1 MQTKTYPPTTL
12 NSLSQLEGIDEYT
25 GNPKEIIYIVAG
37 NRKEFENYANDKL
50 RDQANKY
57 KEYRY
62 INNRYDLMGLNDIK
76 GYYIGTALQREDI
89 VQIKQAIAYVKE
101 RADSIFSITYSS
113 SKVCYIPW
121 EITTI

>member
-101 RADSIFSITYSS
+101 RADPIFSITYSS